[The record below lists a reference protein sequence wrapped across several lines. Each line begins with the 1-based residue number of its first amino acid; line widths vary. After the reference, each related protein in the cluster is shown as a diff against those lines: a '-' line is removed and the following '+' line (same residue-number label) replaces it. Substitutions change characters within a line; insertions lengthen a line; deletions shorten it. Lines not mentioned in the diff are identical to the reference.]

1 MEDRVSPWR
10 GVMGILAI
18 AVAVAAISGALAGAS
33 VALLVSDSEPEAK
46 PNAAAE
52 EPGPS
57 TLLKVTEES
66 ALTETFNKVSPGVVT
81 LIVQAQHLDSNGRV
95 VRETNLG
102 SGVIIDER
110 GYLVTNEHVVRD
122 ATQISVIMHDGS
134 ERPGV
139 LVGDDAPFTDVAV
152 VRIQPSGITVIPVA
166 DSESVQPGQGVL
178 AIGSVAFNQQMYDEF
193 RNNVTRGVVSGVH
206 RRWPKDDTVMED
218 LIQTDAAI
226 NHGNSGG
233 ALVTLDGQLVGIMTT
248 VVRGTQSG
256 QQVQG
261 VGFAISSRTFK
272 PLVDQIIASGKTDRP
287 YVGIVH
293 QTISAD
299 QAQRA
304 RLPVTNGAA
313 AVVDVIDNSP
323 ASRAGVQKGDIITK
337 LADYEINDEQP
348 YLYALV
354 KMKPNTTVPLT
365 VLRGGQEMQISLDIL
380 NR

>member
-1 MEDRVSPWR
+1 
-10 GVMGILAI
+10 
-18 AVAVAAISGALAGAS
+18 
-33 VALLVSDSEPEAK
+33 
-46 PNAAAE
+46 
-52 EPGPS
+52 
-57 TLLKVTEES
+57 
-66 ALTETFNKVSPGVVT
+66 
-81 LIVQAQHLDSNGRV
+81 
-95 VRETNLG
+95 
-102 SGVIIDER
+102 
-110 GYLVTNEHVVRD
+110 
-122 ATQISVIMHDGS
+122 
-134 ERPGV
+134 
-139 LVGDDAPFTDVAV
+139 
-152 VRIQPSGITVIPVA
+152 
-166 DSESVQPGQGVL
+166 
-178 AIGSVAFNQQMYDEF
+178 MYDEF
-193 RNNVTRGVVSGVH
+193 RNNVTRGIVSGVH

-233 ALVTLDGQLVGIMTT
+233 ALVTLDGQLIGIMTT

-272 PLVDQIIASGKTDRP
+272 PLVDQIIANGKTDRP

-313 AVVDVIDNSP
+313 AVVDVVGDSP
-323 ASRAGVQKGDIITK
+323 ASRAGVLKGDIITK
-337 LADYEINDEQP
+337 LADFEINDEQP

-365 VLRGGQEMQISLDIL
+365 VLRGGQEMQLSLDIL